1 MSGWFDTQHEFN
13 MGARYLHRHMETQ
26 RQRHTIEADGF
37 RTTWYVDRLWELSA
51 PLVSR
56 PIQVDTVAG
65 IDLNVWFWDGHEP
78 TIRNV
83 ASRVERILAA
93 DLECP
98 IILNTDGTIM
108 DGAHR
113 LARALIEGRTH
124 ILAKQFLESPAP
136 DEREAL
142 RSADEQHDQ
151 GEGDHPS

>member
-1 MSGWFDTQHEFN
+1 
-13 MGARYLHRHMETQ
+13 METQ
-26 RQRHTIEADGF
+26 RHTIQTDGF

-51 PLVSR
+51 QLESR
-56 PIQVDTVAG
+56 PIRIDTLAG

-93 DLECP
+93 DLEYP

-124 ILAKQFLESPAP
+124 ILAKQFPKPPAP

-142 RSADEQHDQ
+142 TSPDEQLNPGVFHTSQ
-151 GEGDHPS
+151 QVAE

>member
-1 MSGWFDTQHEFN
+1 
-13 MGARYLHRHMETQ
+13 METQ

-51 PLVSR
+51 RLVSR
-56 PIQVDTVAG
+56 SIRVDTLAG

-78 TIRNV
+78 TIRNI

-93 DLECP
+93 DLEYP

-113 LARALIEGRTH
+113 LARALVEGQTH
-124 ILAKQFLESPAP
+124 ILAKQFPESPAP

-142 RSADEQHDQ
+142 GCPDEQHLQ
-151 GEGDHPS
+151 PPI